1 MPLPMSGIIS
11 FRDINIELG
20 KDPNSPISLNDSDV
34 RALAG
39 KATGIITFSDF
50 RGKSLYVPGSQDWGS
65 PGTYSW
71 NVPAGITTITAM
83 SVGGGGVGGGGTLFP
98 GNDSA
103 PGAGGGSGY
112 YTNQVLSVVPGE
124 SLTIIVGTAGSGGL
138 VGTRTAGNK
147 GGTGGVSKI
156 MRGSTTLSSANGGV
170 GGDGCYGWSGSGIW
184 GKCGQTAALGGSG
197 RYTGNNGGA
206 GNNDINSSYNAGNGA
221 GLGGA
226 GTPNY
231 RGGPGLNGYVGAEQ
245 SRNRHNNSWYQNWG
259 AGGGGFAGNGSG
271 TIGGLGGGGGG
282 GSLGGNGGS
291 GGSGYVRITW

>member
-83 SVGGGGVGGGGTLFP
+83 SVGGGG
-98 GNDSA
+98 
-103 PGAGGGSGY
+103 
-112 YTNQVLSVVPGE
+112 
-124 SLTIIVGTAGSGGL
+124 
-138 VGTRTAGNK
+138 
-147 GGTGGVSKI
+147 
-156 MRGSTTLSSANGGV
+156 
-170 GGDGCYGWSGSGIW
+170 
-184 GKCGQTAALGGSG
+184 
-197 RYTGNNGGA
+197 
-206 GNNDINSSYNAGNGA
+206 
-221 GLGGA
+221 
-226 GTPNY
+226 
-231 RGGPGLNGYVGAEQ
+231 
-245 SRNRHNNSWYQNWG
+245 
-259 AGGGGFAGNGSG
+259 FAGNGNGS
-271 TIGGLGGGGGG
+271 IGGLGGGGGG